1 MNDGISFDFYF
12 LFFTYKK
19 RYYVKVDLYKLFFDS
34 LKYILNKFDPAY
46 KEILLKISKWHHP

>member
-1 MNDGISFDFYF
+1 MGYLLSFTFFF
-12 LFFTYKK
+12 LRTKK
-19 RYYVKVDLYKLFFDS
+19 ILCCMKVDLYKLFFYS